1 VFQAS
6 FAINKKVDNAD
17 LKPGKNACSKNNHI
31 AASHDLKGSQPAT
44 PTLFTAS
51 STANGDKSKP

>member
-1 VFQAS
+1 LDHTFLTK
-6 FAINKKVDNAD
+6 KKVDKAA
-17 LKPGKNACSKNNHI
+17 LKARKNAWSKNNHS
-31 AASHDLKGSQPAT
+31 AAGHVFKGVQTAT